1 MGRSRPI
8 ADIEDR
14 CDDGGVTYRQIAAA
28 ACASLGLGCAPTPA
42 TLDRLIGFADPQ
54 NCEPNEAFG
63 ALLDG
68 LVAHELAGEGYLPV
82 LKTPLVP
89 AEFRDQIGT
98 PELKIDGR
106 EYRATLPLR
115 GTWQNLPLRSVAV
128 VGWIESEQGFEL
140 SFDADRT
147 QVLATVNR
155 LGLGIPPSGSEY
167 REGDVMGLNI
177 GVSEDEGGST
187 LHCIPG

>member
-1 MGRSRPI
+1 M
-8 ADIEDR
+8 
-14 CDDGGVTYRQIAAA
+14 TYRQIAAA
-28 ACASLGLGCAPTPA
+28 ACASLGLGCTPAPA

-54 NCEPNEAFG
+54 NCEPNEAFS
-63 ALLDG
+63 ALLNG
-68 LVAHELAGEGYLPV
+68 LVAHERAGEGYIPV

-89 AEFRDQIGT
+89 AEFRDLVGT

-115 GTWQNLPLRSVAV
+115 GTWQGLPLRSVAV

-140 SFDADRT
+140 SFNADRA

-155 LGLGIPPSGSEY
+155 LGFGIPPSGSEY
-167 REGDVMGLNI
+167 REDDPLGLYV
-177 GVSEDEGGST
+177 GVSEHEGVST
-187 LHCIPG
+187 LLCMAS